1 MPIRRSRLRRTLF
14 AAEEWVLS
22 QSLKRRRRFVML
34 DDRKGTT
41 RDLLWTLGLLAR
53 LLLGGNRVLRRR
65 EGLEL

>member
-1 MPIRRSRLRRTLF
+1 
-14 AAEEWVLS
+14 
-22 QSLKRRRRFVML
+22 ML